1 MKKFI
6 LLPCLVFSLFVTAQP
21 STEVY
26 LFDLDGDTANFSIS
40 NPINISNNEG
50 YDNQPSFWPDGKSV
64 LYARTMDGQTEIARY
79 FIDTKE
85 TKIISKTTQGSEYS
99 PTIMPDRRI
108 SSVRLD
114 TTGLQLLY
122 AYDLIGNVEVLVPE
136 KVIGYHAWV
145 GDMNI
150 AAFVLG
156 EPATLQIIDTKTNE
170 AQTVYS
176 KIGRSIHK
184 VPNHNWFSF
193 VDKSKDVWAVK
204 AMDPTNNTVIYLTN
218 TLEGSEDYAWT
229 PQGSMVM
236 GQGTKLF
243 HWERNWSEFA
253 DLSEY
258 GLGKISRVAVSRD
271 GSKLVVV
278 VDK

>member
-6 LLPCLVFSLFVTAQP
+6 LLPCLVLSLFVTAQP

-50 YDNQPSFWPDGKSV
+50 YDNQPSFWPNGKSV
-64 LYARTMDGQTEIARY
+64 LYARTVDGQTEIARY
-79 FIDTKE
+79 FLDTKK
-85 TKIISKTTQGSEYS
+85 TKIISNTKQGSEYS
-99 PTIMPDRRI
+99 PTAMPDQRI

-122 AYDLIGNVEVLVPE
+122 AYDLKGKAEVLVPE
-136 KVIGYHAWV
+136 KVIGYHAWI

-156 EPATLQIIDTKTNE
+156 DPATLQIINTKTNE

-193 VDKSKDVWAVK
+193 VDKSQDVWVVK
-204 AMDPTNNTVIYLTN
+204 AMDPTNGAVIYLTN

-229 PQGSMVM
+229 PEGSMIM

>member
-1 MKKFI
+1 MKK
-6 LLPCLVFSLFVTAQP
+6 LVALPCLIFCLLAVAQP

-40 NPINISNNEG
+40 NPVNISNNEG

-64 LYARTMDGQTEIARY
+64 LYARSIDGQTEIVRF

-85 TKIISKTTQGSEYS
+85 TKIISKTLQGSEYS
-99 PTIMPDRRI
+99 PTVMPDRRI

-136 KVIGYHAWV
+136 TVIGYHVWV

-156 EPATLQIIDTKTNE
+156 DPATLQIIDTRTNE
-170 AQTVYS
+170 AETVYS
-176 KIGRSIHK
+176 KIGRSLHM

-204 AMDPTNNTVIYLTN
+204 AMDPSNKTVIYLTN
-218 TLEGSEDYAWT
+218 TLDGAEDYCWTPEGS
-229 PQGSMVM
+229 MIM

-243 HWERNWSEFA
+243 HWERNWSQFA
-253 DLSEY
+253 DLSEM
-258 GLGKISRVAVSRD
+258 GLGKVSRVAVSRD